1 MSADIEPLH
10 ASSASSEVPAA
21 DDLMTAT
28 ESITTKWI
36 YDFAEGSREMRDLLG
51 GKGANIAEMTRILG
65 SQRVPAGFTIST
77 RACVEYMR
85 AARTP
90 PSGLHEQI
98 DQALARLEANAGKR
112 LGDPEDPLLLSVRSG
127 ARESMPGMLDTV
139 LNLGLNEE
147 CVSGL
152 VKRTGNERF
161 AWDSYRRLVQM
172 FGNVVRGIPGERF
185 EDEIARIKSEHSVRL
200 DTELDAAALREL
212 TGRFEQLYDFP
223 AEPKAQLEQAVA
235 AVFDSWMGDR
245 AVSYRRINRI
255 PEDWG
260 TAVNVQQ
267 MVFGNKGET
276 SGSGVAFSRDE
287 LTGAPE
293 PSGEFLADAQGED
306 VVSGVR
312 TPRELSELRDWMPDA
327 AAQLWEILRELE
339 RHYKDMQD
347 TEFTVEEGRL
357 YMLQTRSAKRPAQ
370 AAVRFAVDAV
380 KEELLSK
387 EQAIT
392 TIDAGS
398 LDALLHPSFDPG
410 VDYQV
415 LARGVA
421 ASPGAAKGV
430 IVFTAQEAVDAAAGG
445 ASVILVR
452 SFTEA
457 DDVAGFHA
465 AKGIL
470 TSEGGKASHA
480 ALVARGMGR
489 PAVTGAGELDVDVHA
504 EELRIGELVLRGGD
518 FIAIDGGAGT
528 VTTDD
533 VPLVEARVDERL
545 ETVLRWCDEVRVLG
559 VRANA
564 DTPEDA
570 VRARRLGAEGIGLCR
585 TEHMFMAADRQ
596 ARMRTMIMAED
607 EAGRRSALDELLPLQ
622 QQDFEGLFGQMA
634 GFPVTIRLLDP
645 PLHEFLP
652 DRFELQEQI
661 AQARIASSP
670 ELGELEHELERMRSL
685 EETNPMLGTRGVRL
699 GVLHPEIYEMQVR
712 AIVRAARAVLEDSG
726 TAPKVEIMIPL
737 VAYDHELELVRA
749 RVLTVAAEEGF
760 THGRDFGVGTMIEL
774 PRACLIADR
783 IAGHADFF
791 SFGTNDL
798 TQTAI
803 GFSRDDVEGR
813 IIPRYVEEK
822 ILDGSPFATIDEV
835 GVGEL
840 VRSAVRL
847 GRRARAD
854 IGLGI
859 CGEHGGDP
867 DSIHFFHLIGLD
879 YVSCSPF
886 RLPIARVAAAQAAI
900 ATARPGAKR

>member
-1 MSADIEPLH
+1 MHETDADL
-10 ASSASSEVPAA
+10 
-21 DDLMTAT
+21 
-28 ESITTKWI
+28 TTKLV

-77 RACVEYMR
+77 QACVEYMR
-85 AARTP
+85 FDRTP
-90 PSGLHEQI
+90 PAGLQEQSAR
-98 DQALARLEANAGKR
+98 ALERLEDHAGRR
-112 LGDPEDPLLLSVRSG
+112 LGDPKDPLLLSVRSG

-139 LNLGLNEE
+139 LNLGLNDQS
-147 CVSGL
+147 VSGL
-152 VKRTGNERF
+152 TARTGNERF
-161 AWDSYRRLVQM
+161 AWDCYRRLVQM

-185 EDEIARIKSEHSVRL
+185 EDEIARIKSDRGVRL
-200 DTELDAAALREL
+200 DSELDAAALREL
-212 TGRFEQLYDFP
+212 TERFQMLYDFP
-223 AEPKAQLEQAVA
+223 AEPKEQLEQAIF
-235 AVFDSWMGDR
+235 AVFDSWMGAR

-255 PEDWG
+255 PDDWG

-267 MVFGNKGET
+267 MVFGNKDAT

-293 PSGEFLADAQGED
+293 PSGEFLANAQGED

-312 TPRELSELRDWMPDA
+312 TPRELTELHDWMPEA

-339 RHYKDMQD
+339 RHYGDMQD
-347 TEFTVEEGRL
+347 TEFTVEDGRL

-370 AAVRFAVDAV
+370 AAVRFAVDSV
-380 KEELLSK
+380 EEGLLTK
-387 EQAIT
+387 AQAIN

-398 LDALLHPSFDPG
+398 LDALLHPSFDSG
-410 VDYQV
+410 VDYHV

-421 ASPGAAKGV
+421 ASPGAAKGI

-445 ASVILVR
+445 TSVILVR

-489 PAVTGAGELDVDVHA
+489 PAVTGASELEVDVHA
-504 EELRIGELVLRGGD
+504 EEVRIGELVLHGGD

-545 ETVLRWCDEVRVLG
+545 ETVLRWCDQLRALG

-570 VRARRLGAEGIGLCR
+570 LRARKLGAEGIGLCR
-585 TEHMFMAADRQ
+585 TEHMFIAADRQ
-596 ARMRTMIMAED
+596 ARMRTMIMADD
-607 EAGRRSALDELLPLQ
+607 EMGRRAALDELLPLQ

-652 DRFELQEQI
+652 GRFELQEQI
-661 AQARIASSP
+661 TQARIASSP
-670 ELGELEHELERMRSL
+670 QLIELERQLERVRNL

-712 AIVRAARAVLEDSG
+712 AIVRAARAVREQSG
-726 TAPKVEIMIPL
+726 EAPRVEIMIPL
-737 VAYDHELELVRA
+737 VAYERELELMRA
-749 RVLTVAAEEGF
+749 QVLTVAEQEGF
-760 THGRDFGVGTMIEL
+760 THGRDFSVGTMIEL

-798 TQTAI
+798 TQAAI
-803 GFSRDDVEGR
+803 GFSRDDVEAR

-822 ILDGSPFATIDEV
+822 IIDGSPFATIDEP

-840 VRSAVRL
+840 VRTAVRL
-847 GRRARAD
+847 GRGTRTD
-854 IGLGI
+854 IRLGI

-867 DSIHFFHLIGLD
+867 DSIEFFHRIGLD

-900 ATARPGAKR
+900 AGRPADPRG

>member
-1 MSADIEPLH
+1 
-10 ASSASSEVPAA
+10 
-21 DDLMTAT
+21 MTAIQ
-28 ESITTKWI
+28 SIASKWI
-36 YDFAEGSREMRDLLG
+36 YDFAEGSRGMRELLG

-65 SQRVPAGFTIST
+65 SHRVPAGFTIST
-77 RACVEYMR
+77 EACVEYMR

-90 PSGLHEQI
+90 PPGLRDQV
-98 DQALARLEANAGKR
+98 DQALSRLEDRAGKL

-139 LNLGLNEE
+139 LNLGLSDAS
-147 CVSGL
+147 VPGL
-152 VKRTGNERF
+152 AERTGNERF

-172 FGNVVRGIPGERF
+172 FGNVVRGVPGERF
-185 EDEIARIKSEHSVRL
+185 EEEIARIKSEHRVSL

-212 TGRFEQLYDFP
+212 TRRFQRIYDFSADP
-223 AEPKAQLEQAVA
+223 REQLEQAIF

-245 AVSYRRINRI
+245 AVAYRRINRI

-260 TAVNVQQ
+260 TAVNIQQ

-312 TPRELSELRDWMPDA
+312 TPRDLSELHDWMPEA
-327 AAQLWEILRELE
+327 AGQLIEILCELE

-380 KEELLSK
+380 QEELLTK
-387 EQAIT
+387 AEAIT

-398 LDALLHPSFDPG
+398 LDALLHPSFDPD

-421 ASPGAAKGV
+421 ASPGAAKGA
-430 IVFTAQEAVDAAAGG
+430 IVFTAQGAVDAAAEG

-489 PAVTGAGELDVDVHA
+489 PAVTGAGELDVDVQA
-504 EELRIGELVLRGGD
+504 GEVRVGELVLRGGD
-518 FIAIDGGAGT
+518 FIAIDGGTGT

-533 VPLVEARVDERL
+533 VPLVEARVDRRL
-545 ETVLRWCDEVRVLG
+545 ETVLRWCDELRVLG

-564 DTPEDA
+564 DTPDDA
-570 VRARRLGAEGIGLCR
+570 LRARRLGAEGIGLCR

-596 ARMRTMIMAED
+596 ARMRAMVMAED
-607 EAGRRSALDELLPLQ
+607 ETARRDALNDLLPLQ
-622 QQDFEGLFGQMA
+622 QRDFEGLFEQMA

-652 DRFELQEQI
+652 DRFELHEQI
-661 AQARIASSP
+661 MQARIESSP
-670 ELGELEHELERMRSL
+670 QLAELEHQLERMRSL

-712 AIVRAARAVLEDSG
+712 AIVRAAKAAREGSG
-726 TAPKVEIMIPL
+726 AAPKVEIMIPL
-737 VAYDHELELVRA
+737 VAYERELELVRA

-760 THGRDFGVGTMIEL
+760 APGRDFGVGTMIEL

-803 GFSRDDVEGR
+803 GFSRDDIEGR

-822 ILDGSPFATIDEV
+822 IVDGSPFATIDEA

-840 VRSAVRL
+840 VRTAVRL

-867 DSIHFFHLIGLD
+867 DSIRFFHLVGLD

-900 ATARPGAKR
+900 AAPRTLASATRA